1 VLTFVAP
8 SQQGEH
14 NVTILEVC
22 LDDIGGA
29 LDAEKAGAQRIELCA
44 ALETGGITPS
54 LGTVS
59 SVLASLTSMTVMVL
73 IRQRAGD
80 FVYSPAEVDAMVADI
95 HAMRDLPRGE
105 GVTLGFVIGALTS
118 AGTVDVTATSALVEA
133 CHVHPVTF
141 HKAFDLVADQP
152 AALETLISLGIAR
165 VLTSGGASSVLE
177 GADVMAALVVQAG
190 ERIMILAGGGV
201 RAHNA
206 REILHRTGVT
216 ELHFR
221 APVEI
226 ASNGYQGGASA
237 LYDSGSRT
245 VTSPELVRAMHAA
258 VAPL

>member
-1 VLTFVAP
+1 M
-8 SQQGEH
+8 
-14 NVTILEVC
+14 TILEVC

-29 LDAEKAGAQRIELCA
+29 LDAEQAGAQRIELCA
-44 ALETGGITPS
+44 ALDTGGITPS

-73 IRQRAGD
+73 IRQRGGD

-95 HAMRDLPRGE
+95 RSMRDLPRGE
-105 GVTLGFVIGALTS
+105 GVTLGFVIGALTPQ
-118 AGTVDVTATSALVEA
+118 GTVDSAATAALVDA
-133 CHVHPVTF
+133 ADVHPVTF
-141 HKAFDLVADQP
+141 HKAFDLVVDHA
-152 AALETLISLGIAR
+152 AALETLIALGIPR

-177 GADVMAALVVQAG
+177 GADVMAALVAQAG
-190 ERIMILAGGGV
+190 ERLTILAGGGV

-206 REILHRTGVT
+206 QEILNRTGVT